1 MNYITKIIEQSS
13 RAMESKVRYENNYE
27 KDRFLLEE
35 DKYSNSWKS
44 LEELYS
50 PKQVELINF
59 EMLNILD
66 SFDKEFDRFR

>member
-35 DKYSNSWKS
+35 DKYINSWKS

-59 EMLNILD
+59 EMLNILE
-66 SFDKEFDRFR
+66 SFDKEFNRFR